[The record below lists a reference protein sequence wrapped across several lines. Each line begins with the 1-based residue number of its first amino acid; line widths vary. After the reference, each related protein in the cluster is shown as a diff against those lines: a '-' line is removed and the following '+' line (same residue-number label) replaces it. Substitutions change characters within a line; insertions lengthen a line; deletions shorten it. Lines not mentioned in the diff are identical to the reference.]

1 MPGGGATA
9 CPDLTV
15 TPEMI
20 AALYSDNVQDQL
32 ASTQRFRKLLSK
44 VNWPWVTRYV
54 LEGYEMKLNFC
65 FAGAPPSHRRR
76 CPDRYCASFCW
87 VFEGAH
93 QRTEPAEPVRSFLQW
108 RRQREPC
115 WPKHRLSTVRGC
127 VGSHKHRIRNIGPN
141 KVRSLQKKLFT
152 PPTLF
157 CRVEDIC
164 NN

>member
-1 MPGGGATA
+1 M
-9 CPDLTV
+9 
-15 TPEMI
+15 
-20 AALYSDNVQDQL
+20 
-32 ASTQRFRKLLSK
+32 
-44 VNWPWVTRYV
+44 
-54 LEGYEMKLNFC
+54 EMKRNFYL
-65 FAGAPPSHRRR
+65 AGAPPSHRRR

-141 KVRSLQKKLFT
+141 KVRSLQTSKTKFYKLPAARLNFFLKIWFVWKFEFSQKFEFFSKIWIIWKFAFFKNFEFFWKFEYFET
-152 PPTLF
+152 MNFLEKLN
-157 CRVEDIC
+157 CWIL
-164 NN
+164 